1 MYFNIFQ
8 HLALTRKM
16 VEISRENEVL
26 KRRAADADAAAAA
39 AGSELEGL
47 RCEWELS
54 ARAHVFSHVTCVR
67 KST

>member
-1 MYFNIFQ
+1 
-8 HLALTRKM
+8 M

-47 RCEWELS
+47 RCEWEHSVQSRGLP
-54 ARAHVFSHVTCVR
+54 AKEH
-67 KST
+67 